1 MYKKY
6 RIFKKSLKHSNK
18 NKNFILI
25 ISILLFLLLC
35 VSFILQYFN
44 NKVNNFINNDSN
56 KELFVFTKVDINF
69 DYKSIEYNFNIEKN
83 FDNRTFYIV
92 SSTFDETNRTV
103 KISEKTKLDIFRN
116 YKINLSEFDVIY
128 DNSLDENFILI
139 NQRFSEFMFSKL
151 HAGEKIEYTIFIKDY
166 KDIDKI
172 SNYLNKNNIDF
183 NFNMDMSKYNTY
195 LNLLLILKYSYAF
208 TKLLFTTIIIILV
221 YSFINEQKKNIRI
234 FKILGYKKVSVVTM
248 IFFNILYLIFMLLIA
263 LLLFFSIGIYL
274 LNISLYDYII
284 SMTYFM
290 VILILVIF
298 IEIYF
303 LLNYKYY

>member
-56 KELFVFTKVDINF
+56 KELFVFTKVD
-69 DYKSIEYNFNIEKN
+69 IEKN

-195 LNLLLILKYSYAF
+195 LNLLLILKYSYTF
-208 TKLLFTTIIIILV
+208 TKLLFTIIIIILV

>member
-208 TKLLFTTIIIILV
+208 TKLLFTIIIIILV

-248 IFFNILYLIFMLLIA
+248 IFFNILYHDFQ
-263 LLLFFSIGIYL
+263 YQ
-274 LNISLYDYII
+274 NLYYENLVN
-284 SMTYFM
+284 Y
-290 VILILVIF
+290 ILIKK
-298 IEIYF
+298 IYF
-303 LLNYKYY
+303 FNNEAHPKC